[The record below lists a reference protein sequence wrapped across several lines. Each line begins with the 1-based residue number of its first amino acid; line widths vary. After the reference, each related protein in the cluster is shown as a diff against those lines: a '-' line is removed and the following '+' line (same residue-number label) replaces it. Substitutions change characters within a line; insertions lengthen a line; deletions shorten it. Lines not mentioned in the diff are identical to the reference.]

1 MEILI
6 GLNSLSMEDSR
17 VFFVQG
23 KIVTSIIWIFL
34 GIVLIL
40 ILISKIDRII
50 DVIKFGGS
58 YSA

>member
-34 GIVLIL
+34 VIVLIL
-40 ILISKIDRII
+40 ILTSKIDRIT

>member
-6 GLNSLSMEDSR
+6 GLNSLPMEDYR

-34 GIVLIL
+34 VIVLIL
-40 ILISKIDRII
+40 ILTSKIDRIT